1 MASTPL
7 QLPGHCLACPTHLCS
22 LLGLQEEPEVL
33 QTQEPVASLLA
44 GQAGAAVVEDMGE
57 VVRGRKGV
65 ERLLLLCLGEEEEEE
80 RVDWLTLRL
89 ARAKG
94 GVRLSLEG
102 ESLGQGALSNVV
114 ARDLLPL
121 AYRRAPQLVVIR

>member
-1 MASTPL
+1 M
-7 QLPGHCLACPTHLCS
+7 
-22 LLGLQEEPEVL
+22 L

-44 GQAGAAVVEDMGE
+44 GEAGAAVVEDMGE
-57 VVRGRKGV
+57 VVRAVRGQ

-102 ESLGQGALSNVV
+102 ENLGQGALSSVV
-114 ARDLLPL
+114 ARGLLPL

>member
-57 VVRGRKGV
+57 VVRGV
-65 ERLLLLCLGEEEEEE
+65 ERLLLLCLWEEEEEEEE